1 MRRKKRGISSRKKI
15 ARDSHYPFR
24 RSSSFRNLST
34 EYMEYCCSIRNRS
47 AGNVRT
53 LFDFQPGTPSAYT
66 RWTEQREKAISR
78 AHPWLIIT
86 RIGPTVA
93 DFNSECSISERAA
106 SRDTSVSSP
115 VTTGFVLRRGNRRKL
130 ESDTEFT
137 RR

>member
-1 MRRKKRGISSRKKI
+1 M
-15 ARDSHYPFR
+15 
-24 RSSSFRNLST
+24 
-34 EYMEYCCSIRNRS
+34 
-47 AGNVRT
+47 RT

>member
-1 MRRKKRGISSRKKI
+1 MEKSDVRFGIDPRRGWVRFP
-15 ARDSHYPFR
+15 ARDTPLLYT
-24 RSSSFRNLST
+24 LDGT
-34 EYMEYCCSIRNRS
+34 EGESDLAR
-47 AGNVRT
+47 
-53 LFDFQPGTPSAYT
+53 
-66 RWTEQREKAISR
+66 
-78 AHPWLIIT
+78 HPWLIIT

>member
-1 MRRKKRGISSRKKI
+1 MHGLDRREGESKR
-15 ARDSHYPFR
+15 
-24 RSSSFRNLST
+24 
-34 EYMEYCCSIRNRS
+34 
-47 AGNVRT
+47 
-53 LFDFQPGTPSAYT
+53 
-66 RWTEQREKAISR
+66 SR
-78 AHPWLIIT
+78 ASPLVNNNEN
-86 RIGPTVA
+86 RPTVA

>member
-1 MRRKKRGISSRKKI
+1 MKIGYGYIPVRFGIDPRRILLLDFP
-15 ARDSHYPFR
+15 ARD
-24 RSSSFRNLST
+24 
-34 EYMEYCCSIRNRS
+34 
-47 AGNVRT
+47 T
-53 LFDFQPGTPSAYT
+53 LCVGMG
-66 RWTEQREKAISR
+66 QREKGDLAR
-78 AHPWLIIT
+78 HPWLIIT

>member
-1 MRRKKRGISSRKKI
+1 
-15 ARDSHYPFR
+15 
-24 RSSSFRNLST
+24 
-34 EYMEYCCSIRNRS
+34 MEYWCSIRNRS

-53 LFDFQPGTPSAYT
+53 LLDFQPGTPSAYT